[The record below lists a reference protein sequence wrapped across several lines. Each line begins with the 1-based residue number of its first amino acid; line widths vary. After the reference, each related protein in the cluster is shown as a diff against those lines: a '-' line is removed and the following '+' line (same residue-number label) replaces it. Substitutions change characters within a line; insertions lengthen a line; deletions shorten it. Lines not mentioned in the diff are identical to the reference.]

1 MEDLPQLH
9 AIIGTKSHKI
19 QKLRIKIE
27 PNINPLK
34 EKERELLNEIA
45 KIRHMKLKELEIDIE
60 ICEIEDR
67 HVTMIGDALEKNNEL
82 KRLYVNFWK

>member
-1 MEDLPQLH
+1 
-9 AIIGTKSHKI
+9 
-19 QKLRIKIE
+19 
-27 PNINPLK
+27 
-34 EKERELLNEIA
+34 
-45 KIRHMKLKELEIDIE
+45 MKLKELEIDIE